1 MQKRQHY
8 QKELVRVLMN
18 IHKPSDLNAFLID
31 LLSSAE
37 FNELAVRWQIV
48 KQLSKGVPQRVVA
61 KTLGVGIATVTRGA
75 RILTNP
81 NSGFK
86 QELTKVQK

>member
-1 MQKRQHY
+1 MQKQQLY
-8 QKELVRVLMN
+8 QKELVQILVN
-18 IHKPSDLNAFLID
+18 IHKPSNLNAFLTD
-31 LLSSAE
+31 LLSSTE
-37 FNELAVRWQIV
+37 FHELAVRWQIV
-48 KQLSKGVPQRVVA
+48 KQLSKGVPQRVIA